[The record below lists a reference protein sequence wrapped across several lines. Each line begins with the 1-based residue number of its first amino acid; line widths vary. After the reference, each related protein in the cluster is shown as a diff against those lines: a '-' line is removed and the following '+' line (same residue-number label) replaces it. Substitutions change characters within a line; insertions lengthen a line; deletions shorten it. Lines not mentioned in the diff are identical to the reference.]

1 MDKNPIRLT
10 EQDLH
15 FLVENAVQAY
25 ITENGMDEGFFG
37 GLGALGSKFGNRMK
51 TAGQNMSNAVGQK
64 MNQAGQAMGQAANAA
79 SQKWGQA
86 KNAMGQ
92 AANAVGQKMN
102 QARQAMGQAYNNAK
116 NTYQTGSANQDA
128 QKAIQNAVQALN
140 NLKAADQKLQSMGQ
154 YSVIGKQMGL
164 IDNLIKV
171 LSQGGTRS
179 ISGRF
184 QNRRNAFTN

>member
-1 MDKNPIRLT
+1 MNKKPIRLT

-25 ITENGMDEGFFG
+25 LTENGMDEGFFG

-51 TAGQNMSNAVGQK
+51 TAGQNMSNA
-64 MNQAGQAMGQAANAA
+64 A

-102 QARQAMGQAYNNAK
+102 QAGQAMGQAYNNAK

-140 NLKAADQKLQSMGQ
+140 NLKAADQKLQSIGQ

-171 LSQGGTRS
+171 LSQGGATS
-179 ISGRF
+179 VSGRF

>member
-1 MDKNPIRLT
+1 MNKKPIRLT

-15 FLVENAVQAY
+15 FLVENTVQAY
-25 ITENGMDEGFFG
+25 LTENGMDERFLG
-37 GLGALGSKFGNRMK
+37 GLGALGSKFVNRMK

-64 MNQAGQAMGQAANAA
+64 INQAGQAI
-79 SQKWGQA
+79 
-86 KNAMGQ
+86 
-92 AANAVGQKMN
+92 
-102 QARQAMGQAYNNAK
+102 GQAYNDAK

-184 QNRRNAFTN
+184 QNRRNAFTK

>member
-1 MDKNPIRLT
+1 MNKKPIRLT

-25 ITENGMDEGFFG
+25 LTENGMDEGFFG

-51 TAGQNMSNAVGQK
+51 TAGQNMSNA
-64 MNQAGQAMGQAANAA
+64 A

-102 QARQAMGQAYNNAK
+102 QAGQAMGQAYNNAK

-128 QKAIQNAVQALN
+128 QRAIQNAVQALN

-171 LSQGGTRS
+171 LSQGGATS
-179 ISGRF
+179 VSGRF

>member
-1 MDKNPIRLT
+1 MNNKPIRLT

-37 GLGALGSKFGNRMK
+37 GLGALGSKLGNRMK
-51 TAGQNMSNAVGQK
+51 TAGQNMS
-64 MNQAGQAMGQAANAA
+64 NAA

-102 QARQAMGQAYNNAK
+102 QAGQAMGQAYNNAK

-171 LSQGGTRS
+171 LSQGGATS
-179 ISGRF
+179 VSGRF

>member
-1 MDKNPIRLT
+1 MDKKPIRLT

-15 FLVENAVQAY
+15 FLVENTVQAY
-25 ITENGMDEGFFG
+25 LTENGMDEGFFG

-51 TAGQNMSNAVGQK
+51 TARKNMSNAVGQK
-64 MNQAGQAMGQAANAA
+64 MNQAGQAIGQAANT
-79 SQKWGQA
+79 
-86 KNAMGQ
+86 
-92 AANAVGQKMN
+92 VGQKIN
-102 QARQAMGQAYNNAK
+102 QAGQAIGQAYNDAK

-184 QNRRNAFTN
+184 QNRRNAFTK

>member
-1 MDKNPIRLT
+1 MDKKLIRLT

-25 ITENGMDEGFFG
+25 LTENGMDEGFFG

-51 TAGQNMSNAVGQK
+51 TVGQNMS
-64 MNQAGQAMGQAANAA
+64 NAA

-102 QARQAMGQAYNNAK
+102 QAGQAMGQAYNNAK
-116 NTYQTGSANQDA
+116 NTYQTGLANQDA

-140 NLKAADQKLQSMGQ
+140 NLKAADPKLQSMGQ

-171 LSQGGTRS
+171 LSQGGATS
-179 ISGRF
+179 VSGRF